1 MAFNSDGNSVPDSN
15 IYYHGNYDDIDNHY
29 TNITG
34 YPTQDTF
41 MPTIGILIIV
51 ISSLCCSV
59 YNHNASRTSRTSRT
73 IRYSVEK
80 RKPVIKDLDKLLIDI
95 KDIPM
100 TDTCSICIE
109 PFIGEPTIVL
119 HCSHLFHQNCI
130 VKWFETDLTCPLCR
144 SNIRIN

>member
-1 MAFNSDGNSVPDSN
+1 MAFNSDGNSIPDSN
-15 IYYHGNYDDIDNHY
+15 LYYHGNYDDIDNHY

-34 YPTQDTF
+34 YATQDTF

-59 YNHNASRTSRTSRT
+59 YNHTASRTSST